1 MSGYLYPCLYY
12 FTYVFIHVFFT
23 LARLRSAILNIGFDE
38 ICTPISKLSFVA
50 ISNSKILK
58 PKELTSQVSI
68 LLRLILLVSE
78 NRKYFE
84 IFVNTHRWSTYVF
97 IHVFFTLARLRS
109 AILNI
114 GFDEICTPISK
125 LSFVAISNSK
135 ILKPKELT
143 SQVSI
148 LLRLILLVS
157 ENRKYFEI
165 FVNTHR

>member
-1 MSGYLYPCLYY
+1 MCISHKKHTFLRSANHVTAPRGLSLVNYPMSGLTVTPRGTLSRGLLTNERLFVFLFVLF

-23 LARLRSAILNIGFDE
+23 LARLPSAILNIGFAE

-84 IFVNTHRWSTYVF
+84 IFVNTHRWWREHGDGSGLTKF
-97 IHVFFTLARLRS
+97 APRFQSFRLWPSLTLK
-109 AILNI
+109 
-114 GFDEICTPISK
+114 F
-125 LSFVAISNSK
+125 
-135 ILKPKELT
+135 
-143 SQVSI
+143 
-148 LLRLILLVS
+148 
-157 ENRKYFEI
+157 
-165 FVNTHR
+165 